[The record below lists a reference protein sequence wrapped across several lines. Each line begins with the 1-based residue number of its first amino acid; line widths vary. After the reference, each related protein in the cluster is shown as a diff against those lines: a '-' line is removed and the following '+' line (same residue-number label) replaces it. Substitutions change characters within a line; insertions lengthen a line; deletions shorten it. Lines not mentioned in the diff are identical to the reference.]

1 MQIEKLLLASVA
13 VVAAIVLPPIHD
25 TAFAQTAAALSGQVS
40 SAAEAG
46 MEGVLVSAKRDG
58 TTITVTVVSDDKGRY
73 SFPASRLEPG
83 HYMLSIRAVGY
94 DLDGPKAA
102 DVTAGTTTTA
112 DIRLLPTRNVSAQL
126 TNTEWVQSVPGTAAQ
141 KKIFL
146 NCTGC
151 HTLERIV
158 KSSHDAAG
166 FLQVFDRMSGY
177 YPGSMPIHPQ
187 RLSPT
192 VRRNMARGS
201 SLEASAQY
209 LATINLSQGETRSF
223 PLKTLPRPSGRAT
236 HVVITQYDLPRPTI
250 EPHDVVV
257 GADGTIWY
265 SSFGEQVFG
274 KVDPKTGKVTEY
286 PVPVLKKDAPTG
298 TQDLEFDANGNLWVA
313 LMTQVGFAKFDP
325 RTEALEVY
333 PVPSEWQNDSTQTG
347 MVSPVH
353 STVDGKVWGKLTSQN
368 ALMKLDV
375 ATGKYEVLNARD
387 VRGKNLGSYGIP
399 SDRDNNLWLL
409 NFDGAEIG
417 KVDAK
422 SGLITVYPT
431 PTPGSRPRRGQFD
444 AQNRLWFGEFG
455 ANAIGMFDPRTETF
469 KEWTLPTEWSAPY
482 DAAGAKNG
490 DAWTG
495 SMFSDRV
502 ARLDVRTNRFVEYLL
517 PRSTNIRRVFV
528 DDANALWIGNNH
540 GAEIVKVE
548 PLD

>member
-1 MQIEKLLLASVA
+1 MQIRKASLASSAIVS
-13 VVAAIVLPPIHD
+13 AIVLQPVSD
-25 TAFAQTAAALSGQVS
+25 AAFAQTAALSGQVG
-40 SAAEAG
+40 SAAEAA

-73 SFPASRLEPG
+73 SFPAARLAPG
-83 HYMLSIRAVGY
+83 HYTLSIRAIGY
-94 DLDGPKAA
+94 DLEGPKAA
-102 DVTAGTTTTA
+102 DVTAGTATTA
-112 DIRLLPTRNVSAQL
+112 DIKVRPTRNVSAQL
-126 TNTEWVQSVPGTAAQ
+126 TNAEWLASMPGTAAQ
-141 KKIFL
+141 KKILL
-146 NCTGC
+146 NCSGC
-151 HTLERIV
+151 HTIERIV
-158 KSSHDAAG
+158 KSTHDAAE
-166 FLQVFDRMSGY
+166 FAQVLDRMAGY

-187 RLSPT
+187 RLAPT
-192 VRRNMARGS
+192 VRRDMARGS
-201 SLEASAQY
+201 NLEASLKF
-209 LATINLSQGETRSF
+209 LASINLSEGETWSY

-236 HVVITQYDLPRPTI
+236 RVVITEYDLPRPTI

-257 GADGTIWY
+257 GADGTVWY

-274 KVDPKTGKVTEY
+274 KLDPKSGKVTEY
-286 PVPVLKKDAPTG
+286 PVPVLKKGAPTG

-325 RTEALEVY
+325 KTETLQVY
-333 PVPSEWQNDSTQTG
+333 PVPSEWQTDSTQTG

-375 ATGKYEVLNARD
+375 ATGKYEVLQARD

-417 KVDAK
+417 KVDVK
-422 SGLITVYPT
+422 TSLITVYPT
-431 PTPGSRPRRGQFD
+431 PTPASRPRRGQFD

-455 ANAIGMFDPRTETF
+455 ANAIGMFDPQTETF
-469 KEWTLPTEWSAPY
+469 KEWTLPTDWSAPY
-482 DAAGAKNG
+482 DAAGARNG

-502 ARLDVRTNRFVEYLL
+502 ARLDARTNQIVEYLL

>member
-1 MQIEKLLLASVA
+1 MRTRTLVA
-13 VVAAIVLPPIHD
+13 WAAMISTAMLQLPLDPSI
-25 TAFAQTAAALSGQVS
+25 AQTAVALTGQVGS
-40 SAAEAG
+40 VAEAG
-46 MEGVLVSAKRDG
+46 MEGVLVSAKRDD
-58 TTITVTVVSDDKGRY
+58 TNITVTVVSDETGRY
-73 SFPASRLEPG
+73 SFPASRLQPG
-83 HYMLSIRAVGY
+83 HYQLGIRAVGY
-94 DLDGPKAA
+94 ELDGPNAA
-102 DVTAGTTTTA
+102 DVTFGSATTA
-112 DIRLLPTRNVSAQL
+112 DIRLRPTENIAAQL
-126 TNTEWVQSVPGTAAQ
+126 TNAEWLASMPGTAAQ
-141 KKIFL
+141 KRVLL

-158 KSSHDAAG
+158 KSVHDPAE
-166 FLQVFDRMSGY
+166 FMQVFDRMSGY

-187 RLSPT
+187 RLAPT

-201 SLEASAQY
+201 SLEAAAQY
-209 LATINLSQGETRSF
+209 LATVNLSGRDTWPY

-236 HVVITQYDLPRPTI
+236 HVVITEYDPPRPTI

-257 GADGTIWY
+257 GGDGTIWY
-265 SSFGEQVFG
+265 SSFGEQIFG

-333 PVPSEWQNDSTQTG
+333 PVPPEWQSDSSQTG

-353 STVDGKVWGKLTSQN
+353 STVDGKVWGKLTNQN

-455 ANAIGMFDPRTETF
+455 ANAIGMFDPKTETF
-469 KEWTLPTEWSAPY
+469 KEWTLPTPWSAPY
-482 DAAGAKNG
+482 DVAGARNG
-490 DAWTG
+490 DVWTG

-502 ARLDVRTNRFVEYLL
+502 TRLDGRTNQLVEYLL
-517 PRSTNIRRVFV
+517 PRPTNIRRVFV
-528 DDANALWIGNNH
+528 DDANVLWIGNNH

>member
-1 MQIEKLLLASVA
+1 MKRVPLAATAVMTAASALALASFGVA
-13 VVAAIVLPPIHD
+13 LAAD
-25 TAFAQTAAALSGQVS
+25 SALSGQVS
-40 SAAEAG
+40 SAKEG
-46 MEGVLVSAKRDG
+46 PMEGVLVSAQRADS
-58 TTITVTVVSDDKGRY
+58 TITITVVSDEKGQY
-73 SFPASRLEPG
+73 SFPASRLDPG
-83 HYMLSIRAVGY
+83 DYAVRIRAAGY
-94 DLDGPKAA
+94 ELDGPKTTE
-102 DVTAGTTTTA
+102 VKAGTATTA
-112 DIRLLPTRNVSAQL
+112 DIKLRPARNISAQL
-126 TNTEWVQSVPGTAAQ
+126 TNAEWLASMPGTATQ
-141 KKIFL
+141 KKVLL

-158 KSSHDAAG
+158 KSTHDSAA
-166 FLQVFDRMSGY
+166 FMQVFDRMSGY

-187 RLSPT
+187 RLAPT

-209 LATINLSQGETRSF
+209 LATINLSEGETLSY
-223 PLKTLPRPSGRAT
+223 PLKMLPRPSGRAT
-236 HVVITQYDLPRPTI
+236 HVVITEYDLPRPTI

-274 KVDPKTGKVTEY
+274 KLDPKTGKATEY

-325 RTEALEVY
+325 KTEKLEVY
-333 PVPSEWQNDSTQTG
+333 PVPLEWQNGSTQTG

-399 SDRDNNLWLL
+399 SDHDNNLWLL

-431 PTPGSRPRRGQFD
+431 PTSGSRPRRGQFD

-455 ANAIGMFDPRTETF
+455 ANAIGMFDPKTETF

-502 ARLDVRTNRFVEYLL
+502 ARLDARTNQLVEYLL

>member
-1 MQIEKLLLASVA
+1 
-13 VVAAIVLPPIHD
+13 
-25 TAFAQTAAALSGQVS
+25 
-40 SAAEAG
+40 
-46 MEGVLVSAKRDG
+46 MEGVLVSARREG
-58 TTITVTVVSDDKGRY
+58 TTMTISVVSDASGRY
-73 SFPASRLEPG
+73 SFPAARLAPG
-83 HYMLSIRAVGY
+83 RYTLAIRAIGY
-94 DLDGPKAA
+94 ELDGPKTA
-102 DVTAGTTTTA
+102 DVTTGASTTA
-112 DIRLLPTRNVSAQL
+112 DIKLRPVGNLSAQL
-126 TNTEWVQSVPGTAAQ
+126 TNAEWLASMPGNPAQ
-141 KKIFL
+141 KRVLL
-146 NCTGC
+146 NCAGC

-158 KSSHDAAG
+158 RSTHDADEFA
-166 FLQVFDRMSGY
+166 QVLERMAGY

-192 VRRNMARGS
+192 VRRNMARGTN
-201 SLEASAQY
+201 LEASLKF
-209 LATINLSQGETRSF
+209 LASINLSQGETWSY

-236 HVVITQYDLPRPTI
+236 RVIITEYDLPRPTI

-257 GADGTIWY
+257 GADGMVWY

-274 KVDPKTGKVTEY
+274 KLDPRTGQVMEY
-286 PVPVLKKDAPTG
+286 PVPVLKPGSPLG

-325 RTEALEVY
+325 RTERLDIY
-333 PVPSEWQNDSTQTG
+333 PVPLDWQNDSTQTG

-368 ALMKLDV
+368 AYMKLDV
-375 ATGKYEVLNARD
+375 ASGKYEVIEARD

-409 NFDGAEIG
+409 NFDGSEIG
-417 KVDAK
+417 KVDVK
-422 SGLITVYPT
+422 TGLITVYPT
-431 PTPGSRPRRGQFD
+431 PTASSRPRRGRFD

-455 ANAIGMFDPRTETF
+455 ANAIGMFDPKTETF
-469 KEWTLPTEWSAPY
+469 REWTLPTEWSAPY
-482 DAAGAKNG
+482 DAVGAKNG

-502 ARLDVRTNRFVEYLL
+502 ARLDGKTTELVEYLL

-528 DDANALWIGNNH
+528 DDADTLWIGNNH
-540 GAEIVKVE
+540 GAEIIRVE

>member
-1 MQIEKLLLASVA
+1 
-13 VVAAIVLPPIHD
+13 
-25 TAFAQTAAALSGQVS
+25 
-40 SAAEAG
+40 
-46 MEGVLVSAKRDG
+46 
-58 TTITVTVVSDDKGRY
+58 
-73 SFPASRLEPG
+73 
-83 HYMLSIRAVGY
+83 
-94 DLDGPKAA
+94 
-102 DVTAGTTTTA
+102 
-112 DIRLLPTRNVSAQL
+112 
-126 TNTEWVQSVPGTAAQ
+126 
-141 KKIFL
+141 
-146 NCTGC
+146 
-151 HTLERIV
+151 
-158 KSSHDAAG
+158 
-166 FLQVFDRMSGY
+166 
-177 YPGSMPIHPQ
+177 
-187 RLSPT
+187 
-192 VRRNMARGS
+192 
-201 SLEASAQY
+201 
-209 LATINLSQGETRSF
+209 
-223 PLKTLPRPSGRAT
+223 
-236 HVVITQYDLPRPTI
+236 
-250 EPHDVVV
+250 
-257 GADGTIWY
+257 
-265 SSFGEQVFG
+265 
-274 KVDPKTGKVTEY
+274 
-286 PVPVLKKDAPTG
+286 
-298 TQDLEFDANGNLWVA
+298 
-313 LMTQVGFAKFDP
+313 
-325 RTEALEVY
+325 
-333 PVPSEWQNDSTQTG
+333 

-455 ANAIGMFDPRTETF
+455 ANAIGMFDPKTETF

-482 DAAGAKNG
+482 DAAGANNG

-502 ARLDVRTNRFVEYLL
+502 ARLDARANQLVEYLL